1 MYVNEGQ
8 SDKRGGRVG
17 KRVGEVDLSHFP
29 PKYFAYLLASLWR
42 KRLCLHFIYLMH

>member
-1 MYVNEGQ
+1 MYVNDKQ

-29 PKYFAYLLASLWR
+29 PKYFAYYW
-42 KRLCLHFIYLMH
+42 LHCGAKGYAYILFI